1 MLVDLT
7 KPIKSSFLSVER
19 DFRMIIEK
27 LFADYPQH
35 AKILKRLL
43 VINEPDCLDNTTSE
57 VYKNA
62 ENISVSELIQKGYIR
77 FNPKVKFY
85 EHEEVKSYIILSMD
99 NFITNANN
107 PQFRDCTVYFDVICH
122 SDCWDMGDFRERPFY
137 IMGYIDG
144 LLNEARLSGIGT
156 FQFAGAN
163 ELVLDENLSGYTM
176 GFLAIHGT
184 DDILPDDKWLNGAR
198 A

>member
-19 DFRMIIEK
+19 DFRLIIEK
-27 LFADYPQH
+27 LFADNPQH
-35 AKILKRLL
+35 AKKLKRLL
-43 VINEPDCLDNTTSE
+43 VINEPDCIDNTTSE
-57 VYKNA
+57 VYQQA
-62 ENISVSELIQKGYIR
+62 ENMTVGDLIKKGYIR
-77 FNPKVKFY
+77 FNPKMKFY
-85 EHEEVKSYIILSMD
+85 EHEDVKSYIILSMD
-99 NFITNANN
+99 NFVTNGTN

-144 LLNEARLSGIGT
+144 LLNNERLSGIGT

-184 DDILPDDKWLNGAR
+184 DDTLPDDKWLNGAR

>member
-19 DFRMIIEK
+19 DFRLIIEK
-27 LFADYPQH
+27 LFADNPQH
-35 AKILKRLL
+35 AKKLKRLL

-57 VYKNA
+57 VYKKA
-62 ENISVSELIQKGYIR
+62 EDISVSDLIAKGYIR
-77 FNPKVKFY
+77 FNPKLPFY
-85 EHEEVKSYIILSMD
+85 EHEDVKSYIILNID
-99 NFITNANN
+99 NFVTNATN
-107 PQFRDCTVYFDVICH
+107 PQFRDCTVYFYVICN

-144 LLNEARLSGIGT
+144 LLNNERLSGIGT
-156 FQFAGAN
+156 FQFASAK
-163 ELVLDENLSGYTM
+163 EIVLNENLSGYALS
-176 GFLAIHGT
+176 FFAIHGT
-184 DDILPDDKWLNGAR
+184 DDTLPDDKWLNGAR